1 MPSKIYRYIAFFAIL
16 FLSYSSSFAQ
26 QIKMDGLG
34 ICPNSS
40 LRLYVDNP
48 DDYSG
53 FSWQQFVVSSQSWS
67 ANVNG
72 VGGVNGSDLNI
83 TESGRYRLFAI
94 RKSDESTVRFPEVTV
109 IDLVAPISEI
119 TPAVATNQIC
129 KGNSLELRANTVTNV
144 FYNWRLNNNSLNNNN
159 TVIQATKEGK
169 YVLEVIDRTTFCV
182 KSSTPY
188 EITYFP
194 LQQPVITPV
203 PTVCGVSTA
212 GFNLSV
218 NYAGGTFRGPGIT
231 NTSMGFFSPQD
242 AKVGTHKIFYSLPQN
257 NSCPNLEDSV
267 QIVVKDPQVT
277 LTSSTGGTDFCNGQP
292 ASLQA
297 TTGFV
302 SYEWSQNSTVLSEV
316 GSKLTITSDADY
328 KVKVSDGECS
338 AEKLFTAK
346 FVNQVQPKITN
357 IPSVCGLNHTAIPL
371 DGTPIGGAFTID
383 GVAATQFDYARLGVG
398 KHTVNYEVRGV
409 LSCLNGVAKQ
419 DVIIHEI
426 PKIEFARTEF
436 MWKGS
441 SVMLQSNYT
450 DPTYLYTWTPNIALS
465 NPQIPTPIA
474 NPTATQT
481 YTLRV
486 ESPFSSTCSDEKS
499 VDVVVF
505 EKIWIPDVF
514 TPNGDGFNDTWELT
528 NITAYPN
535 AEVRVFNRWGEI
547 AYYSYGVYAG
557 FDGTYNGRVLPM
569 GSYTYHIIPFPDHPE
584 LELKGTLAIFR

>member
-1 MPSKIYRYIAFFAIL
+1 MPSKIYRYIALFAVL
-16 FLSYSSSFAQ
+16 CLSYSSSFAQ
-26 QIKMDGLG
+26 QIKIEGG
-34 ICPNSS
+34 AEGVCPNDFV
-40 LRLYVDNP
+40 RLTIDNP
-48 DDYSG
+48 DDYEDCKWYQYRTVEGDWTSYVTAG
-53 FSWQQFVVSSQSWS
+53 GAYADVRTPGKYMMKAKFKPTKQNIETSPY
-67 ANVNG
+67 NV
-72 VGGVNGSDLNI
+72 LLL
-83 TESGRYRLFAI
+83 T
-94 RKSDESTVRFPEVTV
+94 
-109 IDLVAPISEI
+109 APPSFI
-119 TPAVATNQIC
+119 TPSRAVTEIC
-129 KGNSLELRANTVTNV
+129 KGNSLDLNANVVPNAH
-144 FYNWRLNNNSLNNNN
+144 YNWLIDESPLNIDASTLK
-159 TVIQATKEGK
+159 ATKAGVYK
-169 YVLEVIDRTTFCV
+169 LVVIGSNNCPTT
-182 KSSTPY
+182 SAPY
-188 EITYFP
+188 TITYFP

-242 AKVGTHKIFYSLPQN
+242 AKVGTHQIFYSLPQN
-257 NSCPNLEDSV
+257 NSCPNLEDAID
-267 QIVVKDPQVT
+267 IVVKDPQVT

-302 SYEWSQNSTVLSEV
+302 SYEWSQNSTVLSEI
-316 GSKLTITSDADY
+316 GSKLSISTDGDY
-328 KVKVSDGECS
+328 KVVVSDGECS

-357 IPSVCGLNHTAIPL
+357 IPSVCGLNYPAVML
-371 DGTPIGGAFTID
+371 EGAPIGGVFTIN
-383 GVAATQFDYARLGVG
+383 GTNATQFDYAKLGVG
-398 KHTVNYEVRGV
+398 KHTVNYEVRGT
-409 LSCLNGVAKQ
+409 LSCLNGTASQEV
-419 DVIIHEI
+419 VIHEI
-426 PKIEFARTEF
+426 PKIEFARMEF

-465 NPQIPTPIA
+465 NPRIPTPIA

-547 AYYSYGVYAG
+547 AYYSYGNYEG
-557 FDGTYNGRVLPM
+557 FDGTYNGSVLPM
-569 GSYTYHIIPFPDHPE
+569 GTYTYHIIPFPDHPE

>member
-1 MPSKIYRYIAFFAIL
+1 MPINIYRYIAFFAIL

-26 QIKMDGLG
+26 QIKMDGDAKG
-34 ICPNSS
+34 ICPNNSV
-40 LRLYVDNP
+40 RLTIDNP
-48 DDYSG
+48 DDYEDHKWYFYRVIEGDWTTLTQASG
-53 FSWQQFVVSSQSWS
+53 AYADVSDPGKYKMTAKSKATQQ
-67 ANVNG
+67 
-72 VGGVNGSDLNI
+72 NI
-83 TESGRYRLFAI
+83 ETL
-94 RKSDESTVRFPEVTV
+94 P
-109 IDLVAPISEI
+109 IDVPLLTAPPSFI
-119 TPAVATNQIC
+119 TPSRAVTEIC
-129 KGNSLELRANTVTNV
+129 KGNSLDLNANVLSKVN
-144 FYNWRLNNNSLNNNN
+144 YNWLIDGSALNLNTPNL
-159 TVIQATKEGK
+159 TATKAGV
-169 YVLEVIDRTTFCV
+169 YQLVVIDAINFCQTI
-182 KSSTPY
+182 SAPY
-188 EITYFP
+188 TISYVP
-194 LQQPVITPV
+194 LQQPAITPV

-357 IPSVCGLNHTAIPL
+357 IPSVCGLNHTTL
-371 DGTPIGGAFTID
+371 TLEGTPIGGTFTID
-383 GVAATQFDYARLGVG
+383 GTTATQFDYAKLGVG
-398 KHTVNYEVRGV
+398 KHTINYEVRGT
-409 LSCLNGVAKQ
+409 LSCLNGTANQ

-426 PKIEFARTEF
+426 PKIEFARMEF

-465 NPQIPTPIA
+465 NPRIPTPIA

-481 YTLRV
+481 YTLKV

-547 AYYSYGVYAG
+547 AYYSYGNYGG
-557 FDGTYNGRVLPM
+557 FDGTYNGSVLPM
-569 GSYTYHIIPFPDHPE
+569 GTYTYHIIPFPDHPE

>member
-1 MPSKIYRYIAFFAIL
+1 
-16 FLSYSSSFAQ
+16 
-26 QIKMDGLG
+26 MDGDAKG
-34 ICPNSS
+34 ICPNNSV
-40 LRLYVDNP
+40 RLTIDNP
-48 DDYSG
+48 DDYEDHKWYFYRVIEGDWTTLTQASG
-53 FSWQQFVVSSQSWS
+53 AYADVSDPGKYKMTAKSKATQR
-67 ANVNG
+67 
-72 VGGVNGSDLNI
+72 NI
-83 TESGRYRLFAI
+83 ET
-94 RKSDESTVRFPEVTV
+94 PP
-109 IDLVAPISEI
+109 IDVPMLTAPPSFI
-119 TPAVATNQIC
+119 TPSRAVTEIC
-129 KGNSLELRANTVTNV
+129 KGNSLDLNANVLPNV
-144 FYNWRLNNNSLNNNN
+144 NYNWRVDESPLNLN
-159 TVIQATKEGK
+159 TPTLTATKAGVYK
-169 YVLEVIDRTTFCV
+169 LVVIDAINFCQTI
-182 KSSTPY
+182 SAPY
-188 EITYFP
+188 TISYVP

-267 QIVVKDPQVT
+267 QIVVKDPQVV
-277 LTSSTGGTDFCNGQP
+277 LTSSTGGTDFCIGQP

-302 SYEWSQNSTVLSEV
+302 SYEWSQNSTILSEV

-357 IPSVCGLNHTAIPL
+357 IPSVCGLNHTAVPL
-371 DGTPIGGAFTID
+371 EGTPIGGTFTID
-383 GVAATQFDYARLGVG
+383 GTTATQFDYAKLGVG
-398 KHTVNYEVRGV
+398 KHTVNYEVRGT
-409 LSCLNGVAKQ
+409 LSCLNGVANQ

-441 SVMLQSNYT
+441 NVTLQSNYT
-450 DPTYLYTWTPNIALS
+450 DPTYLYTWTPNVALS
-465 NPQIPTPIA
+465 DPKIPTPIA

-481 YTLRV
+481 YTLKV
-486 ESPFSSTCSDEKS
+486 ESPFSSNCSDEKS

-547 AYYSYGVYAG
+547 AYYSYGSYGG
-557 FDGTYNGRVLPM
+557 FDGTYNGNVLPM

>member
-1 MPSKIYRYIAFFAIL
+1 MPSKIYRYIAFFVVL
-16 FLSYSSSFAQ
+16 FFFNSPLFALNAK
-26 QIKMDGLG
+26 IEGGATG
-34 ICPNSS
+34 ICPNNSV
-40 LRLYVDNP
+40 RLTIDNP
-48 DDYSG
+48 DDYKDYKWY
-53 FSWQQFVVSSQSWS
+53 FYRVVEGDWTTFTLAAGAYADVSDPGKYMVKATSKITGNPEAS
-67 ANVNG
+67 APLDVPML
-72 VGGVNGSDLNI
+72 VGPASV
-83 TESGRYRLFAI
+83 
-94 RKSDESTVRFPEVTV
+94 
-109 IDLVAPISEI
+109 I
-119 TPAVATNQIC
+119 TPSIATNQIC
-129 KGNSLELRANTVTNV
+129 KGNSLDLNANVVPNAH
-144 FYNWRLNNNSLNNNN
+144 YNWLIDELPLNIDASILK
-159 TVIQATKEGK
+159 ATKAGVYK
-169 YVLEVIDRTTFCV
+169 LVVIGSNNCPTT
-182 KSSTPY
+182 SAPY
-188 EITYFP
+188 TITYFP
-194 LQQPVITPV
+194 LQQPVITSV

-231 NTSMGFFSPQD
+231 NISMGFFSPQD

-277 LTSSTGGTDFCNGQP
+277 LTSNTGGTDFCNGQP

-302 SYEWSQNSTVLSEV
+302 SYEWSQNSTVLSEI
-316 GSKLTITSDADY
+316 GSKLSISTDGDY
-328 KVKVSDGECS
+328 KVVVSDGECS

-357 IPSVCGLNHTAIPL
+357 IPSVCGLNYPAVML
-371 DGTPIGGAFTID
+371 EGAPIGGVFTIN
-383 GVAATQFDYARLGVG
+383 GTNATQFDYAKLGVG
-398 KHTVNYEVRGV
+398 KHTVNYEVRGT
-409 LSCLNGVAKQ
+409 LSCLNGTASQEV
-419 DVIIHEI
+419 VIHEI
-426 PKIEFARTEF
+426 PKIEFARMEF

-441 SVMLQSNYT
+441 SVTLQSNYT
-450 DPTYLYTWTPNIALS
+450 DPTYLYTWTPNVALS
-465 NPQIPTPIA
+465 DPKIPTPIA

-481 YTLRV
+481 YTLKV
-486 ESPFSSTCSDEKS
+486 ESPFSSNCSDEKS

-547 AYYSYGVYAG
+547 AYYSYGNYGG
-557 FDGTYNGRVLPM
+557 FDGTYNGSVLPM
-569 GSYTYHIIPFPDHPE
+569 GTYTYHIIPFPDHPE